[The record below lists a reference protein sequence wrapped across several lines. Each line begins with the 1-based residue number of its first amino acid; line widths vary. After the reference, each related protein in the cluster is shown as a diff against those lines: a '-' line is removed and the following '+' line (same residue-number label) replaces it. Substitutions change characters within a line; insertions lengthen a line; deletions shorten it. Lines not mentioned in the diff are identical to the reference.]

1 MTEDR
6 IGELERRLEQLEQ
19 GSSPRQ
25 RGKGALDVLVPPDAR
40 RHLRNA
46 GREQM
51 LAVRSLLDY
60 WIDQL
65 VDADDEGDEPN
76 QGREQIRI
84 D

>member
-1 MTEDR
+1 MDQDR
-6 IGELERRLEQLEQ
+6 IGELERRLDSLEQ
-19 GSSPRQ
+19 RPTPRQ
-25 RGKGALDVLVPPDAR
+25 RGKSALDLLVPPDAR

-65 VDADDEGDEPN
+65 VDAEGDGEEPG
-76 QGREQIRI
+76 QGREQIHI